1 LRITKRQWLTLTI
14 NIIGQQWYYY
24 SIGVSMQKSKE
35 WSYKNKYH
43 IFKNWFV
50 RHIISR
56 WASDTDPGEPLVNIF
71 QHYIK
76 KHNNLAKIIKLIW
89 FNDFIYCVKRL
100 TWVGIASSPR
110 YYVSHEPIFKNMV
123 LIFVSPFLT
132 LLHWKTNTIVI
143 PHHKVNG
150 PCFIF
155 SLDIFP
161 WSFSPRII
169 NFTYTFL
176 ITTFC
181 LRLGI
186 CIWGLLASW
195 IRQGC
200 PTSSGYASS
209 WLWLLIDTMKNTK
222 DIHLNVALPENLF
235 SSILSIKCAST
246 TYMNP
251 FDMVRCEINA
261 FMNYAPFS

>member
-1 LRITKRQWLTLTI
+1 MLK
-14 NIIGQQWYYY
+14 
-24 SIGVSMQKSKE
+24 
-35 WSYKNKYH
+35 
-43 IFKNWFV
+43 
-50 RHIISR
+50 
-56 WASDTDPGEPLVNIF
+56 DVN
-71 QHYIK
+71 
-76 KHNNLAKIIKLIW
+76 
-89 FNDFIYCVKRL
+89 KRL

-222 DIHLNVALPENLF
+222 DIHLNVALPENPVPGLGQEQKYSYVKPHF
-235 SSILSIKCAST
+235 PNTMYLLYIVLGKWGIVHKGVYFTTNHIKR
-246 TYMNP
+246 
-251 FDMVRCEINA
+251 VHIRCRCT
-261 FMNYAPFS
+261 FYW